1 VSPIRWDESLETGD
15 PVVDCQHR
23 AIHDLFNNLEAVA
36 DNDVEIMQAL
46 DFLTE
51 HVMVHF
57 ATEEDLMLRE
67 AFPTSLTEAHMLEHQ
82 RLNDAVRDQ
91 VLAYRSGELDSI
103 QPIIAFLRE
112 WLVTHVRECDRQ
124 LVDHI
129 TSRGVVVQFP
139 EAWFLAESRAAGE
152 PPQAA
157 SRY

>member
-1 VSPIRWDESLETGD
+1 MSPITWDRSLETGD
-15 PVVDCQHR
+15 PVVDHQHR

-36 DNDVEIMQAL
+36 NNDAEIMRAL

-67 AFPTSLTEAHMLEHQ
+67 EFPKTLTEAHILEHR

-91 VLAYRSGELDSI
+91 VLAYRSGQLDSVE
-103 QPIIAFLRE
+103 PIIAFLRE
-112 WLVTHVRECDRQ
+112 WLVTHVRDCDRQ

-129 TSRGVVVQFP
+129 SSRGVVVQFP
-139 EAWFLAESRAAGE
+139 DAWVLAQMRAGGK
-152 PPQAA
+152 PPQALG
-157 SRY
+157 RC